1 MTRTII
7 NVNEKLYIQDGPE
20 TEFKKELNTL
30 EQCKIVTAITRQFG
44 GRSVRKELGIFY
56 VETVQT
62 INLNDLDNLLIGL
75 EPLWL
80 EVV

>member
-20 TEFKKELNTL
+20 TEFKKELTTL
-30 EQCKIVTAITRQFG
+30 EQCKIVTAITQKFG
-44 GRSVRKELGIFY
+44 GRSVRKELGVFY

-62 INLNDLDNLLIGL
+62 IHLSDLDSLLIVM
-75 EPLWL
+75 EPY
-80 EVV
+80 